1 MSHRAVRQHRQVNQS
16 RDRQGAANWPHG
28 PDRSVTVAALTVQ
41 AIAALAFAC
50 LLAQQSAPAHGG
62 AQLAYIGPGAG
73 IALAGSVGAILLAIV
88 MAFVAILT
96 LPFKIVIQFFRGRK
110 AFAKAKVK
118 RVVVLGLDGLET
130 TLVEQYM
137 SEGILPNFKKL
148 REMGSYQRLGT
159 TWPALSPVAWSSF
172 TTGTNPGKHNI
183 FDFINRT
190 PDYAPTMSSV
200 RLRAR
205 KAGGK
210 LFGFIPWP
218 FGGGTDVIGL
228 RKSKPF
234 WTVLG
239 EAGVFS
245 SILRVPITYPPD
257 KFRGVQLSAM
267 CVPDLRGTL
276 GMFTF
281 YSEEGEDED
290 MSDGGE
296 GGDKLIVQRNGH
308 GVSSYLRGPAN
319 PASEQHEELRVP
331 FTVEPATKGCDAML
345 KIEGEEIELRQG
357 EFSEFVPVAFKV
369 STIAK
374 LRGVAR
380 FYLKRLEAPFEM
392 YCSPIQIDPDKP
404 VLPISYPSVYSSYL
418 ARTQG
423 PYYTLGLAEDT
434 GALDRNV
441 LDEDAFLRHTYDIH
455 AERETMFFDA
465 LSKTRRG
472 TVVCVFDGPD
482 RIQHMFFR
490 FHDDAHPAVTDEQK
504 RATHRDVIREM
515 YKRMDDLVG
524 RTMAKLDAKSALFVM
539 SDHGFKTFRRC
550 VDLNA
555 WLRDNG
561 YLKLQEGKQV
571 SEKSWLKDIDWAN
584 TRAYALGLAGIF
596 VNQTDREAK
605 GIVAAGDETKK
616 LVAEICE
623 KLTGLADPASGETA
637 VLEALP
643 RNKTYKGPYT
653 ENAPDILVGFTEGYR
668 VSWDSA
674 TGKAAPEVF
683 SDNVKAWS
691 GDHCVHPRIVPGVM
705 FSNLKFTPTA
715 KTCPNAKCGAKIEAG
730 TTYCAQCGACVGP
743 HIMDVGPTILELFGL
758 HRPNYMDGKSLLC
771 AD

>member
-1 MSHRAVRQHRQVNQS
+1 
-16 RDRQGAANWPHG
+16 
-28 PDRSVTVAALTVQ
+28 
-41 AIAALAFAC
+41 
-50 LLAQQSAPAHGG
+50 
-62 AQLAYIGPGAG
+62 
-73 IALAGSVGAILLAIV
+73 
-88 MAFVAILT
+88 MAFLAILT
-96 LPFKIVIQFFRGRK
+96 LPFKVVMQYLRGRK
-110 AFAKAKVK
+110 AFARAKVK
-118 RVVVLGLDGLET
+118 RAVVVGLDGLEP
-130 TLVEQYM
+130 TLVEQFM
-137 SEGILPNFKKL
+137 DAGLLPNLKKL

-159 TWPALSPVAWSSF
+159 TWPPLSPVAWSSF

-205 KAGGK
+205 KGGLK
-210 LFGFIPWP
+210 LFGLIPLP

-281 YSEEGEDED
+281 YAEQGEDED

-296 GGDKLIVQRNGH
+296 GGDKLIVQRNGK
-308 GVSSYLRGPAN
+308 GVASYLRGPAN
-319 PASEQHEELRVP
+319 PVSVAHEELRIP
-331 FTVEPATKGCDAML
+331 FSVAPAAKGCDAML
-345 KIEGEEIELRQG
+345 KIEGEEIELRTG

-369 STIAK
+369 STTAK

-392 YCSPIQIDPDKP
+392 YCSPIQIDPDRP
-404 VLPISYPSVYSSYL
+404 VLPISHPSVYSSYL

-423 PYYTLGLAEDT
+423 TYYTLGLAEDT

-441 LDEDAFLRHTYDIH
+441 LDEDAFLKHSYDIQ

-472 TVVCVFDGPD
+472 AVVCVFDGPD

-490 FHDDAHPAVTDEQK
+490 FHDGQHPAITDEHQ
-504 RATHRDVIREM
+504 RAAHRDVIRDM
-515 YKRMDDLVG
+515 YKRMDDLIG
-524 RTMAKLDAKSALFVM
+524 RTMAKLDPKSALFVM

-561 YLKLQEGKQV
+561 YLKLKEGKQV
-571 SEKSWLKDIDWAN
+571 SEKSWLKDIDWEN

-596 VNQTDREAK
+596 INQTGREGK
-605 GIVAAGDETKK
+605 GIVASGDQTKK
-616 LVAEICE
+616 LVTEICQ
-623 KLTGLADPASGETA
+623 KLSGLTDPANGETA
-637 VLEALP
+637 VLEAVP
-643 RNKTYKGPYT
+643 RSRAYKGPYT
-653 ENAPDILVGFTEGYR
+653 ENAPDILVGYAEGYR

-674 TGKAAPEVF
+674 TGKAAAEAF
-683 SDNVKAWS
+683 SDNLKAWS
-691 GDHCVHPRIVPGVM
+691 GDHCVHPRIAPGVL
-705 FSNLKFTPTA
+705 FSNLKFDAATA
-715 KTCPNAKCGAKIEAG
+715 KCPNPKCCAKVEADQ
-730 TTYCAQCGACVGP
+730 TYCAQCGATTGP
-743 HIMDVGPTILELFGL
+743 NIMDLGPTILELFGVR
-758 HRPNYMDGKSLLC
+758 RPDYMDGKSLLC
-771 AD
+771 NE